1 MADLATLQR
10 IAETDFADVVAGTRI
25 VDAKLRVLVTDG
37 SYLDFWWS
45 LEIPGRFAHHWER
58 RHVDGTMYRH
68 DNMPHSKWAS
78 TPTFPQHYHDG
89 SPDRVDESLLS
100 AQPETALREFLEFVR
115 RRLIA

>member
-1 MADLATLQR
+1 MADLAALQR

-25 VDAKLRVLVTDG
+25 VDAKLRVMVTDG

-58 RHVDGTMYRH
+58 RHLDGTMYRH

-89 SPDRVDESLLS
+89 SSDRVDESLLS
-100 AQPETALREFLEFVR
+100 VHPETALREFLESVR
-115 RRLIA
+115 RYIAT